1 MHNNIINN
9 LLNLKGVNVK
19 NIKNVGDYVEVFI
32 NTKVK
37 PHNCPVC
44 NNITT
49 KIHDYRKQVI
59 KDIPIQLTPTYLIFN
74 KRRYVCKHC
83 HKKFYEKL
91 EFLPKYHR
99 TTSRLNSYI
108 IDSLKDIVNMK
119 YVGKNVNVSP
129 STVCNRFD
137 LVEYLKPKYLPEV
150 LSIDEF
156 KGNTNNTK
164 YQCILVDAKNHRII
178 DILPDRKQTVL
189 IDYFKSFKNRD
200 SVKYFV
206 IDMWKPYADIGRTYF
221 KNALII
227 ADKYHYVRQ
236 NIWAFEKIRKRE
248 QKRLGKHSK
257 KLFRN
262 SRRILLSKPNKL
274 SDDDKMKLNSILAYS
289 EDLRQAYYLKQ
300 LFFEF
305 SDSSSYDQAKK
316 NLIDFILIAQNSG
329 ITEYINLAKTLTNW
343 SEEILNSFKVP
354 YTNGCTEGFNNKIKV
369 LKRIAFG
376 FRNFKTFRNRI
387 LHCCS

>member
-1 MHNNIINN
+1 
-9 LLNLKGVNVK
+9 
-19 NIKNVGDYVEVFI
+19 
-32 NTKVK
+32 
-37 PHNCPVC
+37 
-44 NNITT
+44 
-49 KIHDYRKQVI
+49 
-59 KDIPIQLTPTYLIFN
+59 
-74 KRRYVCKHC
+74 
-83 HKKFYEKL
+83 
-91 EFLPKYHR
+91 
-99 TTSRLNSYI
+99 
-108 IDSLKDIVNMK
+108 MK